1 MAGRDI
7 NIRVKAN
14 SQVRVSVAGS
24 FVFVRAAGGPLDF
37 ETETGKL
44 VTMISGDKLTEV
56 APGFDGFTVF
66 NDSGTDIL
74 ANLVVGYGDFDVSV
88 TVGTISLTKST
99 TSAMPPDVTM
109 APGGGV
115 LIALARAARREIF
128 LSNLDLVSSVRIYVG
143 SIAGPGGVILRPDQ
157 TIILTTTEAVYG
169 FQSGVGVP
177 TPAVIAI
184 LELND

>member
-1 MAGRDI
+1 VAGRDI
-7 NIRVKAN
+7 NIRVEPN
-14 SQVRVSVAGS
+14 SQVNVAAAGS

-37 ETETGKL
+37 ETESGKL

-66 NDSGTDIL
+66 NNTGTPIL
-74 ANLVVGYGDFDVSV
+74 ANLVVGFGDFDVSV

-109 APGGGV
+109 VPGGGV
-115 LIALARAARREIF
+115 LIALARVARREIF
-128 LSNLDLVSSVRIYVG
+128 LSNLDLVSPVRIYVG
-143 SIAGPGGVILRPDQ
+143 GIAGPGGVILRPDQ
-157 TIILTTTEAVYG
+157 TIILTTTQDIYG
-169 FQSGVGVP
+169 FQSAVGAP
-177 TPAVIAI
+177 TPAVIAV